1 MRHETR
7 LYMSMLYLAEPIWT
21 VRLGCGEGGGCQQ
34 RGTLYNIKMK
44 QSQTQYRAHLLY
56 GFDPFIMLF
65 VDGRF
70 FFLFAFIED
79 EFRDDL
85 RSAVE
90 LPQQLRTPPAVCLFF
105 FSGAPEQMDKRPPI
119 SRCGYKKIA
128 TTNVGVENSFSSLR
142 DLFNGGFLF
151 VVSGLTK
158 IRSYLSA
165 FVYEI
170 TTKIYLTVLKCF
182 LNPFLVIFGI

>member
-1 MRHETR
+1 
-7 LYMSMLYLAEPIWT
+7 
-21 VRLGCGEGGGCQQ
+21 
-34 RGTLYNIKMK
+34 
-44 QSQTQYRAHLLY
+44 
-56 GFDPFIMLF
+56 
-65 VDGRF
+65 
-70 FFLFAFIED
+70 
-79 EFRDDL
+79 
-85 RSAVE
+85 
-90 LPQQLRTPPAVCLFF
+90 
-105 FSGAPEQMDKRPPI
+105 MDKRPPI

-151 VVSGLTK
+151 VVSALTK